1 MHMYMSYVYLCYTRV
16 HKYLLIHIHICNIH
30 MSMHTY
36 TYAYCVHI
44 SMHIKHMFIYVCVH
58 TYKDYI
64 YSQFLE
70 RIIGQFCEEG

>member
-1 MHMYMSYVYLCYTRV
+1 MSMHMYTYEYVC
-16 HKYLLIHIHICNIH
+16 
-30 MSMHTY
+30 TY
-36 TYAYCVHI
+36 IYAY
-44 SMHIKHMFIYVCVH
+44 KTYMFIYVCVH